1 MPTGLKHLLQCH
13 CILPQYRNSQNPVFH
28 KFVVFSIIDDSGTL
42 VPKFCQCNNCGV
54 IHKIIDICKSEI
66 IPGKD
71 ESRLITHLDDIKIM
85 LPQDLASILEN
96 YDCDLPTYEN
106 AKFILD
112 EKAWGEKLIL
122 LKESVGDEIA
132 GKVLMFNGP
141 KDWRLETFSYTNLID
156 TVTKI

>member
-1 MPTGLKHLLQCH
+1 MAGIKHLIQCH
-13 CILPQYRNSQNPVFH
+13 CILPQYRRMKNPIFH
-28 KFVVFSIIDDSGTL
+28 KFTVYSKWNKDGGIIDKIS
-42 VPKFCQCNNCGV
+42 QCNNCGV

-112 EKAWGEKLIL
+112 E
-122 LKESVGDEIA
+122 
-132 GKVLMFNGP
+132 
-141 KDWRLETFSYTNLID
+141 
-156 TVTKI
+156 